1 LTACGAITNIIASC
15 GDQNKKIL
23 GRAIF
28 TSLGDPMIS
37 KFSRASAVGAAA
49 ALFAL
54 GAQAASTI
62 KVAYIDP
69 LSGPFANTGA
79 QGLAEF
85 QFYAD
90 WLNTHGGVLGKKLE
104 IVPFD
109 NKVSPQESLNQLKR
123 VEDEGIRYIS
133 QGNSSAVALALS
145 DAVTKYNERNPG
157 KEIVYLNYAAV
168 DPALTNEKCSFWHF
182 RFDASADMKME
193 ALTALMEKDK
203 NLHKVYLI
211 DQDYS
216 FGHAVADAAVRMLK
230 RKRPDIEIVGNE
242 FHPIGKVKDFAPY
255 VAKIKASGAQ
265 AVITGNWGNDM
276 SLLVKA
282 GKEAGLDVDWYT
294 FYAGGLGTPTAM
306 GEAAAGHV
314 KIVAEYHS
322 NVANNKAAAWDAAYR
337 KQAPKGN
344 PDFYYLRGKIM
355 FDMLV
360 AAMKQA
366 KSDEPKK
373 VAYALEGM
381 KMQGDMGQL
390 EMRKLDHQLIQPL
403 FVFTLQK
410 SAARGGPKEAK
421 IDMEHSGLAPV
432 TDLRVE
438 PYATATP
445 TSCQMQRP

>member
-1 LTACGAITNIIASC
+1 
-15 GDQNKKIL
+15 
-23 GRAIF
+23 
-28 TSLGDPMIS
+28 MIS
-37 KFSRASAVGAAA
+37 KFSRADAVGAAA
-49 ALFAL
+49 ALFAI
-54 GAQAASTI
+54 GAQAQTI
-62 KVAYIDP
+62 KIGYIDP

-90 WLNTHGGVLGKKLE
+90 WLNKHGGVLGKKLE

-123 VEDEGIRYIS
+123 VEDEGIRYIT

-145 DAVTKYNERNPG
+145 DAVTKYNARNPG
-157 KEIVYLNYAAV
+157 KEILYLNYAAV

-193 ALTALMEKDK
+193 ALTAVIAK
-203 NLHKVYLI
+203 NKNVHKVYLI
-211 DQDYS
+211 NQDYS
-216 FGHAVADAAVRMLK
+216 FGHAVADAAVEMLK
-230 RKRPDIEIVGNE
+230 RKRPDVQIVGNE
-242 FHPIGKVKDFAPY
+242 FHPLGKVKDFAPY
-255 VAKIKASGAQ
+255 VAKIKAAGADS
-265 AVITGNWGNDM
+265 VITGNWGNDM

-294 FYAGGLGTPTAM
+294 YYAGGLGTPTAM

-322 NVANNKAAAWDAAYR
+322 NVADNKVAAWDAAYR

-360 AAMKQA
+360 AAMKRA
-366 KSDEPKK
+366 GSDDPKK

-381 KMQGDMGQL
+381 KMQGDLGEL
-390 EMRKLDHQLIQPL
+390 EMRKVDHQLIQPL
-403 FVFTLQK
+403 YVFTLQK
-410 SAARGGPKEAK
+410 MASKGGPKEAK
-421 IDMEHSGLAPV
+421 IDMEGSGLAPV
-432 TDLRVE
+432 TDARVE
-438 PYATATP
+438 PYVTATP